1 MNTVIFQDEI
11 TLYWEKQW
19 ELPDGIEYQA
29 KLDGKIVEK
38 TVKTHFSFLDL
49 QPNTEY
55 LISIER
61 LNENGDVAEV
71 LYQATLRTLKAKR
84 RIDVTKSP
92 YNAVGDGK
100 TLNTAAIQNALD
112 DCTEND
118 CVYLPQGM
126 FLTGA
131 LNMHSDSELYL
142 EQGAMLKG
150 SDKAEDYL
158 PKVKSRFEGTE
169 RMCYRSL
176 INIGELDHKAGYTTR
191 NITIRGAGT
200 IFGGGLPLA
209 NEIINAEKERLA
221 KDLEESQEHIKNCE
235 NENRVPGRARGKL
248 IGINNCENVLI
259 SGLTLGFSAS
269 WNVHFVYSKNV
280 VTYGC
285 KIWSED
291 WKSEDGT
298 LQMERVNNGDGWD
311 PDSSEDCVIFNT
323 CFYARDDAVAIKSG
337 KNPEGNLINRPTK
350 NIRIFD
356 CVGYYYGIAI
366 GSEVSGGISDI
377 KIWDCNFFNCK
388 MGLTVKTTQKRG
400 GYIKDITVRNCQLA
414 SLLVRSDYTSNDDG
428 IGAEKCTVVE
438 NLAFE
443 NITVKGT
450 YPYLDRSDTYYYT
463 IYLYGLEGEEHYF
476 NNLRFKNVQLYG
488 REDGNI
494 QSMKIK
500 NVKNLS
506 LENIRYMELRK

>member
-19 ELPDGIEYQA
+19 ELPDGVEYRA
-29 KLDGKIVEK
+29 KLDGEIVGK
-38 TVKTHFSFLDL
+38 TVKTHFSFHDL

-55 LISIER
+55 LICIER
-61 LNENGDVAEV
+61 LNESGDVAEV

-100 TLNTAAIQNALD
+100 TLNTVAIQSALN

-118 CVYLPQGM
+118 CVYLPQGT

-150 SDKAEDYL
+150 TDKPQDYL

-176 INIGELDHKAGYTTR
+176 INIGELDRNAGYTTK

-200 IFGGGLPLA
+200 IFGGGLPLH

-221 KDLEESQEHIKNCE
+221 KDLEESQEQAKKCE

-248 IGINNCENVLI
+248 ISINNCENVVI

-285 KIWSED
+285 KIMSED
-291 WKSEDGT
+291 WESEDGT
-298 LQMERVNNGDGWD
+298 LRMERVNNGDGWD
-311 PDSSEDCVIFNT
+311 PDSSEDCTIFNT
-323 CFYARDDAVAIKSG
+323 CFYARDDAIAIKSG

-356 CVGYYYGIAI
+356 CIGYYYGIAI

-377 KIWDCNFFNCK
+377 KIWDCDFFNCK
-388 MGLTVKTTQKRG
+388 MGLTVKTTSKRG

-428 IGAEKCTVVE
+428 IGAETCTVVE
-438 NLAFE
+438 NLTFE
-443 NITVKGT
+443 NIEVKGT
-450 YPYLDRSDTYYYT
+450 YPYLDRSDKYYYT
-463 IYLYGLEGEEHYF
+463 IYLYGLEGEENYF
-476 NNLRFKNVQLYG
+476 NNLRLKNVQLYG
-488 REDGNI
+488 REDGDI
-494 QSMKIK
+494 QSIKIK
-500 NVKNLS
+500 NVKNLL
-506 LENIRYMELRK
+506 LENICYLDLKK